1 MNLENATE
9 ILLPLIES
17 GDHDPDSL
25 MTALANA
32 GFKITTIPKFVNT
45 ILETAGLRLSPT
57 NRASAVAEFML
68 ENAPESFGSW
78 DAVIALATQAADE
91 IGSSTVPQVVSALK
105 KWAKANGIELPAQT
119 KVVSAGGTRS
129 NQFDRFR
136 VAYQANPSMT
146 DAEIAEYALA
156 TITKSGEPNPK
167 QAAKY
172 EVAFLA
178 AANLARTFQ

>member
-9 ILLPLIES
+9 IVLPLIES

-57 NRASAVAEFML
+57 NRTNAVAEFML

-105 KWAKANGIELPAQT
+105 KWAKANGRELPAQT
-119 KVVSAGGTRS
+119 KATSSGGSRS
-129 NQFDRFR
+129 NQFDRF
-136 VAYQANPSMT
+136 AMYYKNNPTMT
-146 DAEIAEYALA
+146 DADIAEYALV
-156 TITKSGEPNPK
+156 TITKAGEPNPQ

-172 EVAFLA
+172 EIIFKA
-178 AANLARTFQ
+178 AANLARSFQ

>member
-32 GFKITTIPKFVNT
+32 GFKITKIPAFVGKV
-45 ILETAGLRLSPT
+45 LENAGLRLSPT
-57 NRASAVAEFML
+57 NRASAVAEFMVA
-68 ENAPESFGSW
+68 NAPESFDSW
-78 DAVIALATQAADE
+78 DSVIDLASQAADE
-91 IGSSTVPQVVSALK
+91 IGSSTIGQIVSALK
-105 KWAKANGIELPAQT
+105 KWAKANGIELPVQT
-119 KVVSAGGTRS
+119 KAVSAGGTRS

-136 VAYQANPSMT
+136 VHYQANPTMT

-156 TITKSGEPNPK
+156 NITKGGEANPP

-172 EVAFLA
+172 EIIFKA
-178 AANLARTFQ
+178 AANLARSFQ